1 MWSVVQHVYE
11 PERMHHDETI
21 FTVGNGYLCTRGSTE
36 EPAPDQRRTTF
47 VHGVFDPVPLFVTEP
62 ANLPDWTAL
71 SVTIDDEPFDLS
83 TGEILEYRRGLRP
96 VPPDVG

>member
-36 EPAPDQRRTTF
+36 EPARDQWRTTF